1 MAVQNTSC
9 PAPVSN
15 TSPILVKIRET
26 LSNTVITKSELTNVD
41 VIPSQE
47 TEILFNAASIP
58 LKNVSACASV
68 AP

>member
-1 MAVQNTSC
+1 MF
-9 PAPVSN
+9 
-15 TSPILVKIRET
+15 VKIRET
-26 LSNTVITKSELTNVD
+26 LSNTAITNSELTNVD

-58 LKNVSACASV
+58 LKNVSACARV